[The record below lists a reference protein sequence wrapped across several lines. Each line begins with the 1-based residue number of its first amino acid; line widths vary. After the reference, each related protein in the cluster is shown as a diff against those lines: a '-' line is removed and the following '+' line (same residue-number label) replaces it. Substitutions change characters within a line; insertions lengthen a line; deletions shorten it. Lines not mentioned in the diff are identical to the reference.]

1 MKEKKMASYHDQE
14 YLEMLVN
21 VKNLGYEKEDRTGTG
36 TRSLFGYEMT
46 FDVSDGTIPLLTTKK
61 MFSRGIIH
69 ELLWFISGSTN
80 IRYLQENNVRIWNE
94 WADENGDLGPL
105 YGAMWR
111 RFPNPI
117 GASINYETDP
127 PTTQIE
133 YEYVDQLGDAIQK
146 LRTNPNDRRIIVNAW
161 HPGLLP
167 KDGKTFSENV
177 ADGRQALPPCHYSF
191 QFWVADG
198 KLSLKLTQRS
208 ADVFLGVPF
217 NIAQYSM
224 LLHMV
229 ASITGL
235 RAGEFIWS
243 GGDVHIYNNH
253 FDAIEEQLRHKP
265 VESPKFWVNPL
276 VKEIDDFTF
285 DDLKVVDYNC
295 PYERIS
301 APVAV

>member
-1 MKEKKMASYHDQE
+1 MTSFHDGV
-14 YLEMLVN
+14 YCDMLQDILDFGV
-21 VKNLGYEKEDRTGTG
+21 VKGDRTGTG
-36 TRSLFGYEMT
+36 TRSLFGYEMR
-46 FDVSDGTIPLLTTKK
+46 FDLSDGSIPLLTTKK

-80 IRYLQENNVRIWNE
+80 IRYLQENNVKIWDS

-127 PTTQIE
+127 PSPVVD
-133 YEYVDQLGDAIQK
+133 YEYVDQLGRAINT
-146 LRTNPNDRRIIVNAW
+146 LRRNPNDRRIIVNAW
-161 HPGLLP
+161 HPGLVP
-167 KDGKTFSENV
+167 QDDKTFSENV
-177 ADGRQALPPCHYSF
+177 AEGRQALPPCHYSF

-198 KLSLKLTQRS
+198 TLCLKLTQRS
-208 ADVFLGVPF
+208 ADSFLGVPF

-235 RAGEFIWS
+235 QAGEFIWS

-253 FDAIEEQLRHKP
+253 FDAIKDQLANEP
-265 VESPKFWVNPL
+265 VKSPKFWVNPL
-276 VKEIDDFTF
+276 IKEIDDFTF
-285 DDLKVVDYNC
+285 DDLKVIDYNC